1 MSKLATAVQ
10 RHFNARVCLSSV
22 KFLIADKE
30 AAAAAAAEEE
40 EEEEEGET
48 ETDQEAR
55 HQGEL

>member
-10 RHFNARVCLSSV
+10 RHFNARVCLCSV
-22 KFLIADKE
+22 KFLIVDE
-30 AAAAAAAEEE
+30 EAAAAAAEEE
-40 EEEEEGET
+40 EEEGEA